1 MAAQVDTV
9 VMKAYGMLA
18 FMSQGMEFK
27 TSNALA
33 SREGDHKAGE
43 PASGDCMLEAK
54 SEGEEKAARR
64 KKQNPSAGE
73 ESQLPLLPPT
83 MESSSAAYVIE
94 WLCAQP
100 ATGQRGPAEDPPSF
114 HDLYHRVEGLPSCA
128 SSTSS
133 CSSSSGEA
141 GEPGPRNGL
150 NSYVQTIR
158 YCSCERPGDCGHSR
172 PEGGG
177 QGQPGITVTVGDRR
191 VDPHPAPGRVV
202 GARRSP
208 GQPPRGRLTGCSRS
222 PEQPACGCVQSP
234 GQPARDSDRTPRQ
247 QPPDGPCR
255 SPGQPARENSQA
267 QRQEGHG
274 DAEAAEPVDVTARAG
289 TPGSGTRASPAQGW
303 AVGSVVPERGAGS
316 QDAVVSGQK
325 KTEPRQGVSAL
336 GEAVRIPGG
345 AEMPPRLSGPQG
357 SGGQILALGNESLDV
372 GEGLSDEQLCKRH
385 ARAGADKETHMSG
398 ASVSLE
404 KMSTEEVCRWR
415 TDSGFQSCVH
425 HDIGSTDIDNVFC
438 GVELPTD
445 RPGSEDRI
453 SGEHLLQANPS
464 YVILEELVVESTI
477 NNSPVDI
484 LYSHQTQQ
492 LVQDT
497 PSKSVPLSPA
507 ASEQDQVPLL
517 NQRVLELSKVVDE
530 GLREAGC
537 QVQEC
542 DLWKPLDPALMKD
555 QLGRI
560 QEMMEEVEENIL
572 QIELGQQSYSW
583 EDRDLA
589 KASGEDSTLELHLI
603 QQKVVLLQLK
613 QRYCQA
619 KMQLCVNDLQD
630 LLQQAK
636 KPLSPLVPSSAQLLQ
651 VEVDMDPRKQWVSLD
666 IDPSGTPMVTS
677 SALPVLAEGDRV
689 AWSVLLSSWCHFCQ
703 DTDSLAVGP
712 SRYRL
717 IEING
722 RSARDCSVESL
733 EQMLGETGTTQ
744 ILVLRNE
751 ERQPGKSAEGA
762 CALESALKELTVL
775 QSDFIATSVELSALR
790 NEKGEMWAE
799 IQKLRERESLLLQEN
814 KRALHSADMLKQ
826 LLERSE
832 YRWIFLKEQLEAMKG
847 AFQLETRKLDTV
859 EARLKE
865 EIDALKQKSC
875 QDDKKIKD
883 LAAALKEKVRPDQ
896 DVTSE
901 QLKLVQRQKSLA
913 KVKEGVQLL
922 EQLEDRRQQSET
934 PCEEW
939 PHSPGPQADGQGSRP
954 TSGLAATCSQCLDHR
969 ACGDRQVDCQ
979 AVPRCQLQGHSAED
993 NWPCSQGE
1001 GHGLQARHPH
1011 REPGSLKGHQPHD
1024 QEGKVPARQELLLA
1038 RAVRDP
1044 EQEQR
1049 AGQDLRREGRR
1060 CQSSAE
1066 SATTPP
1072 PSNRTDQGQPAAH
1085 LQSERDSHPG
1095 RPFDRRQQNPR
1106 QGWDAGG
1113 GWGQGSH
1120 GCRRPSHGHVHP
1132 VEERLAR
1139 GTEARERGR
1148 PVPHTCRRARPK
1160 ESRDHILRLS
1170 VRLGEEPAAGPRGG
1184 LEEPSARTR
1193 HRKRVS
1199 HHLAAKRHLCPE
1211 HGFVTD
1217 SLNTKLHKEQRAA
1230 FVLTS
1235 QDLSKE
1241 TTAKKKQLAQLLQMV
1256 ANHTSHLLK
1265 GNMLENS

>member
-1 MAAQVDTV
+1 
-9 VMKAYGMLA
+9 ML
-18 FMSQGMEFK
+18 K
-27 TSNALA
+27 
-33 SREGDHKAGE
+33 
-43 PASGDCMLEAK
+43 AK
-54 SEGEEKAARR
+54 SEGEEKKARR
-64 KKQNPSAGE
+64 KKKNPSAGE

-83 MESSSAAYVIE
+83 MESSSASYVIE

-100 ATGQRGPAEDPPSF
+100 AAGQHGPAEDPSSF
-114 HDLYHRVEGLPSCA
+114 HDLYHRVDGLPSCA
-128 SSTSS
+128 SSISS
-133 CSSSSGEA
+133 FSSSSGEA

-158 YCSCERPGDCGHSR
+158 YCSCDRPGDCGHSR
-172 PEGGG
+172 PEGNV
-177 QGQPGITVTVGDRR
+177 QGQPGITVTVGDKR

-202 GARRSP
+202 GTRRSP
-208 GQPPRGRLTGCSRS
+208 GQPPQGRLTGCSRS

-234 GQPARDSDRTPRQ
+234 GQPARDSDRSLRQ
-247 QPPDGPCR
+247 QPPGGPCR
-255 SPGQPARENSQA
+255 SPGQPARETSPA

-274 DAEAAEPVDVTARAG
+274 DAEAAEPVDVTGWAGTVQTG

-303 AVGSVVPERGAGS
+303 AVGSVVPERGAGT
-316 QDAVVSGQK
+316 QDAMVSGQK
-325 KTEPRQGVSAL
+325 KTEPQQGVSAL
-336 GEAVRIPGG
+336 GEAVQIPGG
-345 AEMPPRLSGPQG
+345 AEMSPRISGSQG

-372 GEGLSDEQLCKRH
+372 GEGLSDQQLSKRH
-385 ARAGADKETHMSG
+385 ASAGADKETHMSG

-404 KMSTEEVCRWR
+404 MSTEEVCKWL

-425 HDIGSTDIDNVFC
+425 HDTGSTDIDNVFC

-464 YVILEELVVESTI
+464 YVILEDLAVESAI
-477 NNSPVDI
+477 KNSPVDI
-484 LYSHQTQQ
+484 LDCHQTQQ

-517 NQRVLELSKVVDE
+517 NRRVLELSKVVDE
-530 GLREAGC
+530 GLREAGR

-542 DLWKPLDPALMKD
+542 DLWTPLDPALKKD

-583 EDRDLA
+583 KDRDLA
-589 KASGEDSTLELHLI
+589 KDSGEGSTLELHLI

-651 VEVDMDPRKQWVSLD
+651 VEVDTDPRKQWASLD

-677 SALPVLAEGDRV
+677 SALPGLAEGDRTDEGSQPKTYAACSPPLMLPDLLSSSSILV

-703 DTDSLAVGP
+703 DTDSPAVGP

-744 ILVLRNE
+744 VLVLRNE
-751 ERQPGKSAEGA
+751 ERQPRKSAEGA
-762 CALESALKELTVL
+762 CALESALKELTDL

-832 YRWIFLKEQLEAMKG
+832 YRWIFLKEQLEAMKE

-883 LAAALKEKVRPDQ
+883 LAAALKEKVQPDQ

-913 KVKEGVQLL
+913 KVKEGVQLP

-954 TSGLAATCSQCLDHR
+954 TSGLAATCRQCLDHR

-993 NWPCSQGE
+993 NWPCSQCE

-1011 REPGSLKGHQPHD
+1011 REPGSLKGQQPHD
-1024 QEGKVPARQELLLA
+1024 QEKVPARQELLLA

-1049 AGQDLRREGRR
+1049 AGQDLRREGHR

-1066 SATTPP
+1066 SASTPP

-1095 RPFDRRQQNPR
+1095 RPFDRRQRNPC
-1106 QGWDAGG
+1106 QGWDG
-1113 GWGQGSH
+1113 GQGSH
-1120 GCRRPSHGHVHP
+1120 GCRRPSHGHVRP
-1132 VEERLAR
+1132 AEERPAR
-1139 GTEARERGR
+1139 GTEARERER

-1160 ESRDHILRLS
+1160 ESGDHILRLS

-1230 FVLTS
+1230 FVLNS

-1265 GNMLENS
+1265 GNMLEN